1 MHRYLA
7 GHGYAS
13 VRVDLRGT
21 GDSEGILLDE
31 YHREEIE
38 DALEVIRWIRSQP
51 WCSGAV
57 GMMGISWG
65 GFNALHGAAT
75 RPAGLGAVVSVCA
88 SDDRYADDA
97 HYMGGCLLNENLL
110 WGAAL
115 FTLGA
120 LPPDPRVWGDRWR
133 ELWHERLEAAT
144 LFPERWLR
152 HPRRDDYWKHGSV
165 CEDYGTIACPVYA
178 VGGWADAYTNSVP
191 RLIEKLRVPRKG
203 LVGPWAHAYPHLA
216 TPGPAIGFLQELL
229 RWWDRWLLGRENGI
243 MDEPRYRVYMPEP
256 TTPSHRAENVPGRW
270 VAEVE
275 WPSRRIRTR
284 TYFLGA
290 SGLEERAGRDRTSAI
305 SSPLATGGAAGSWC
319 PFASG
324 DELPSDQREDDAR
337 SLVFDS
343 APLRERFEILGACE
357 LRLRIA
363 SDSPGG
369 LLAARLEDLFP
380 EGDSARVTYALLD
393 LTHRNGHESPEP
405 LSPGEIYDV
414 TLRFNDAA
422 YSFLPGHRIRLALS
436 TAYWPIAWPP
446 PWRFALTLHARGS
459 HLQLPVRPPR
469 VEDADLRPFEEPESA
484 PGPETTEIRK
494 GASSASVETGPSGET
509 VYRATTEISEDGEP
523 ALTRIEDTRIE
534 HGHSAAE
541 EFSIAEPD
549 PLSAKAEIVHDALF
563 QRDSWSARI
572 RTRTRMTSD
581 AEDFHLEAEIE
592 ALEGDRGIYQRRW
605 SVSVP
610 RDRV

>member
-1 MHRYLA
+1 
-7 GHGYAS
+7 
-13 VRVDLRGT
+13 
-21 GDSEGILLDE
+21 
-31 YHREEIE
+31 
-38 DALEVIRWIRSQP
+38 
-51 WCSGAV
+51 
-57 GMMGISWG
+57 
-65 GFNALHGAAT
+65 
-75 RPAGLGAVVSVCA
+75 
-88 SDDRYADDA
+88 
-97 HYMGGCLLNENLL
+97 
-110 WGAAL
+110 
-115 FTLGA
+115 
-120 LPPDPRVWGDRWR
+120 
-133 ELWHERLEAAT
+133 
-144 LFPERWLR
+144 
-152 HPRRDDYWKHGSV
+152 
-165 CEDYGTIACPVYA
+165 
-178 VGGWADAYTNSVP
+178 
-191 RLIEKLRVPRKG
+191 
-203 LVGPWAHAYPHLA
+203 
-216 TPGPAIGFLQELL
+216 
-229 RWWDRWLLGRENGI
+229 
-243 MDEPRYRVYMPEP
+243 
-256 TTPSHRAENVPGRW
+256 
-270 VAEVE
+270 
-275 WPSRRIRTR
+275 
-284 TYFLGA
+284 
-290 SGLEERAGRDRTSAI
+290 
-305 SSPLATGGAAGSWC
+305 
-319 PFASG
+319 
-324 DELPSDQREDDAR
+324 
-337 SLVFDS
+337 
-343 APLRERFEILGACE
+343 
-357 LRLRIA
+357 
-363 SDSPGG
+363 
-369 LLAARLEDLFP
+369 
-380 EGDSARVTYALLD
+380 
-393 LTHRNGHESPEP
+393 